1 MKMSKKGS
9 EFIQILKDAGV
20 KEYWATSEFNL
31 EDEIP
36 KGTIVLPKVADDISL
51 RVDEVLNEIT
61 GNEEDF
67 SCNVWILSDGNNKKK
82 FNLYKERRPSLS
94 KRSV

>member
-31 EDEIP
+31 EEETP
-36 KGTIVLPKVADDISL
+36 KGTIVLPISDGRL
-51 RVDEVLNEIT
+51 ESHIDEVLNEIV

-67 SCNVWILSDGNNKKK
+67 LCNVWIWSGKDTLDVVKSVKELHSD
-82 FNLYKERRPSLS
+82 LS
-94 KRSV
+94 KRRV